1 VNDVIFYSIQ
11 KDGRKILLINKRNK
25 EMQIQLPADTKNS
38 SVSYV
43 DIITKENSPSQEQLI
58 GNIIKLKPFSV
69 AVIKL
74 KY

>member
-1 VNDVIFYSIQ
+1 
-11 KDGRKILLINKRNK
+11 
-25 EMQIQLPADTKNS
+25 MQIQLPTDTKNS

-58 GNIIKLKPFSV
+58 GNIIKLKLFSV

-74 KY
+74 KN

>member
-25 EMQIQLPADTKNS
+25 EMQIQLPTDTKNS